1 MLPLEEPVAKGGS
14 FEDILVANVAV
25 STIGM
30 VWLDTGT
37 LFVAWG
43 DTVVDPEVVDVAGNG
58 LDSAVE
64 ERPMAVVTWLVDR
77 LLE

>member
-14 FEDILVANVAV
+14 FEDILVGNVAV
-25 STIGM
+25 SAIGM
-30 VWLDTGT
+30 VWLDTGACI
-37 LFVAWG
+37 VAWD
-43 DTVVDPEVVDVAGNG
+43 DTVVDHEVVDVAGNG